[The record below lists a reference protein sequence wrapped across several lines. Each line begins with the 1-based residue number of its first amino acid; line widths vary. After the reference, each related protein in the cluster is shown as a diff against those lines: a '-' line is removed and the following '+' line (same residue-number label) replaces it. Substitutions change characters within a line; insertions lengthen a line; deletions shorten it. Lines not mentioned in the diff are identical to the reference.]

1 MVEYAPLKLG
11 ISEDMLWVTFANFQ
25 RYNYHDKRVRWKFY
39 YRRKSTQLLLKMKG
53 QICLFIPR
61 YQRTQATFRISER
74 LMPLDEYPCI
84 FSRLMVAIVHLM
96 PEQNHTCN
104 CGFSFGLNQLNYRFL
119 AQDNHLHRTKYICSG
134 LEWMSRFL
142 RRKLNF
148 KFPIIRFLLRT
159 LDVRREKVDEIGKQ
173 WSG

>member
-1 MVEYAPLKLG
+1 
-11 ISEDMLWVTFANFQ
+11 
-25 RYNYHDKRVRWKFY
+25 
-39 YRRKSTQLLLKMKG
+39 MKG
-53 QICLFIPR
+53 QICLFIPWH
-61 YQRTQATFRISER
+61 QS
-74 LMPLDEYPCI
+74 MPCI

-104 CGFSFGLNQLNYRFL
+104 CGFSFGLNQLNYRFS

-159 LDVRREKVDEIGKQ
+159 LDIRREKSRWDQETMKWVTLSEVYIKLLRAKFLAATQASRISLLSNSIVMLRHRDDTIVYRA
-173 WSG
+173 

>member
-1 MVEYAPLKLG
+1 MIEYAPLKPEF
-11 ISEDMLWVTFANFQ
+11 SEDMFWVTFANFQ

-53 QICLFIPR
+53 QICLFIPWH
-61 YQRTQATFRISER
+61 QS
-74 LMPLDEYPCI
+74 MPCI

-104 CGFSFGLNQLNYRFL
+104 CGFSFGLNQLNYRFS

-159 LDVRREKVDEIGKQ
+159 LDIRREKVDEIGKQ